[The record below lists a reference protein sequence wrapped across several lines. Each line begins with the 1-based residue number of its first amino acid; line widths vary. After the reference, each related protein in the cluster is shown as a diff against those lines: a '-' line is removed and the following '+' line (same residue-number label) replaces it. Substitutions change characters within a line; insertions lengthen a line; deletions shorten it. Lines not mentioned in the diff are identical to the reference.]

1 MPDDVL
7 LPVSFA
13 QQRLWFL
20 DQMSPGSSEYLIPV
34 VLRLTG
40 DLDVAAL
47 SAAVAD
53 LFARHESLRTVIA
66 EQDGRPVQIVRDSAS
81 RGLRV
86 IDEPVGPED
95 VAATALAPMNL
106 GRGPLFRA
114 VLFCQEAQEHI
125 LVLTVHHIVADGWSI
140 GIISAELEQLYA
152 AHQAGVEPGLPEL
165 PIQYADFAIW
175 QRDVLDG
182 PVLDEQL
189 AYWSTQLAGLTP
201 LELPTDRPR
210 PATRSSKGAEVSFEI
225 PAELSRRLTDVFNAN
240 RVTPFMG
247 LLAAFQVLLA
257 RCGGQQDIAVGI
269 PVAGRDRLELEGLIG
284 LFLNTVIM
292 RADLSGDPTFAQ
304 LLAQVRETTLA
315 AYDHQDLPFE
325 RLVEHLAPER
335 DLSRI
340 PLLQTMFTMQ
350 DSWGGRHGW
359 QLPGLRVGV
368 ESQESVAAKFDLSI
382 EVSRTEVGFTA
393 NLEYSTV
400 LFDRTTI
407 ERMASQFLAL
417 LDGAA
422 ADPETA
428 VSRLPMPTTDLKIGS
443 TPR

>member
-1 MPDDVL
+1 MPDDEP

-13 QQRLWFL
+13 QQRLWYL
-20 DQMSPGSSEYLIPV
+20 DQMSPGTSEYLIPV

-47 SAAVAD
+47 TAAVAD
-53 LFARHESLRTVIA
+53 LIARHESLRTVIA
-66 EQDGRPVQIVRDSAS
+66 EQDGRPVQIVREAAA

-95 VAATALAPMNL
+95 VAATALAPMHL

-114 VLFCQEAQEHI
+114 VLFRQEPDEHI

-152 AHQAGVEPGLPEL
+152 AHHAGAEPGLAEL
-165 PIQYADFAIW
+165 PVQYPDFAIW
-175 QRDVLDG
+175 QREVLDG
-182 PVLDEQL
+182 PVLDKQL
-189 AYWSTQLAGLTP
+189 AYWTTRLAGLTP
-201 LELPTDRPR
+201 LALPTDRPL
-210 PATRSSKGAEVSFEI
+210 PATRSSKGAEVSFKI
-225 PAELSRRLTDVFNAN
+225 PAELSRRLKDVFNAH

-257 RCGGQQDIAVGI
+257 RCSGQRDIAVGT
-269 PVAGRDRLELEGLIG
+269 PVADRDRLELEGLVG
-284 LFLNTVIM
+284 LFLNTLIM

-315 AYDHQDLPFE
+315 AYDHQDMPFE
-325 RLVEHLAPER
+325 RLIEHLAPAR

-340 PLLQTMFTMQ
+340 PFLQAMFTMQ

-359 QLPGLRVGV
+359 QLPGLRVSV
-368 ESQESVAAKFDLSI
+368 EPQEPAATKFDLSI
-382 EVSRTEVGFTA
+382 EVAETAAGFAA
-393 NLEYSTV
+393 NLAYTTA

-417 LDGAA
+417 LEGAA

-428 VSRLPMPTTDLKIGS
+428 VSRLPMPTTDLRIG
-443 TPR
+443 PAAR

>member
-20 DQMSPGSSEYLIPV
+20 DQMSPGSTEYLIPV
-34 VLRLTG
+34 VLRLAG

-53 LFARHESLRTVIA
+53 LIARHESLRTVIG
-66 EQDGRPVQIVRDSAS
+66 EQDGSPAQIVRDPAP

-95 VAATALAPMNL
+95 VAATATAPMNL

-114 VLFCQEAQEHI
+114 VLFCQEPDEHI
-125 LVLTVHHIVADGWSI
+125 LVLTAHHIVADGWSI
-140 GIISAELEQLYA
+140 GIISAELGQLYA
-152 AHQAGVEPGLPEL
+152 AHRGGAEPRLSQL
-165 PIQYADFAIW
+165 PIQYPDFAIW

-210 PATRSSKGAEVSFEI
+210 PAIRSARGAEVSFEI
-225 PAELSRRLTDVFNAN
+225 PAELSRRLKALFNAH

-257 RCGGQQDIAVGI
+257 RCSGQRDIAVGI
-269 PVAGRDRLELEGLIG
+269 PVAGRDRVELEGLVG
-284 LFLNTVIM
+284 LFLNTLIM
-292 RADLSGDPTFAQ
+292 RTDLSGDPTFAQ

-325 RLVEHLAPER
+325 RLVEHLAPDR

-350 DSWGGRHGW
+350 DSRAGGNGW
-359 QLPGLRVGV
+359 QLPGLRVSVEPLASGV
-368 ESQESVAAKFDLSI
+368 AKFDLSI
-382 EVSRTEVGFTA
+382 EVAEAGAGFAAT
-393 NLEYSTV
+393 LEYSTV

-407 ERMASQFLAL
+407 ERMAGQFLAL
-417 LDGAA
+417 LDGAT

-428 VSRLPMPTTDLKIGS
+428 VSRLPMPTTDQKIGP

>member
-1 MPDDVL
+1 MPDDAL

-20 DQMSPGSSEYLIPV
+20 DQLSPGSSEYLIPV
-34 VLRLTG
+34 VLRITG

-53 LFARHESLRTVIA
+53 VIARHESLRTVIG
-66 EQDGRPVQIVRDSAS
+66 EQDGRPVQIVRDPAP

-95 VAATALAPMNL
+95 IAATAKAPMNL
-106 GRGPLFRA
+106 RRGPLFRA
-114 VLFCQEAQEHI
+114 VLFCQEADEHI

-140 GIISAELEQLYA
+140 GILSSELGQLYA
-152 AHQAGVEPGLPEL
+152 AHHAGAEPALAEL
-165 PIQYADFAIW
+165 PIQYPDFAIW

-210 PATRSSKGAEVSFEI
+210 PATRSTKGGEVSFEI
-225 PAELSRRLTDVFNAN
+225 PAELSRRLATLFNAH

-247 LLAAFQVLLA
+247 LLAAFQVLLS
-257 RCGGQQDIAVGI
+257 RCSGQRDIAVAI
-269 PVAGRDRLELEGLIG
+269 PVAGRDRIELEGLVG

-335 DLSRI
+335 DPSRI
-340 PLLQTMFTMQ
+340 PLIQTMFTMQ
-350 DSWGGRHGW
+350 ERWAGSGGW
-359 QLPGLRVGV
+359 ELPGVRVSV
-368 ESQESVAAKFDLSI
+368 EPQESSVAKFDLSI
-382 EVSRTEVGFTA
+382 EVAETRTGFA
-393 NLEYSTV
+393 ADLEYSTV

-407 ERMASQFLAL
+407 ERMARQFVAL

-422 ADPETA
+422 TDPETA
-428 VSRLPMPTTDLKIGS
+428 VSRLPMPTTDHEMGPI
-443 TPR
+443 PR